1 MRQYEIWWA
10 DLPGP
15 AGRRPV
21 LLLSRTAAY
30 DYLNKFIVAEI
41 TTTIR
46 NIAQEVRLG
55 RLEGMSK
62 ACVANCDSL
71 RTVPKSSLTK
81 KAGSLAGA
89 RHREVKRAV
98 GYALGWTELLG

>member
-10 DLPGP
+10 DLRGP
-15 AGRRPV
+15 ARRRPV
-21 LLLSRTAAY
+21 LLLSRSAAY

-55 RLEGMSK
+55 RAEGMSK
-62 ACVANCDSL
+62 ACVANCDNL
-71 RTVPKSSLTK
+71 RTVAKSTLTK
-81 KAGSLAGA
+81 RAGSLADA
-89 RHREVKRAV
+89 RHKEVKRAV
-98 GYALGWTELLG
+98 GYALGWIELLD